1 MFVFMLSVWSCGG
14 GGGGGVRCCVC
25 GGVFNK
31 HAFGV
36 RTVALE

>member
-14 GGGGGVRCCVC
+14 GGGVRVVC
-25 GGVFNK
+25 GVCLTSMRS
-31 HAFGV
+31 GV